1 MGPAR
6 RRPRLKALRRAFLTQ
21 VAPESVAAIVMEPV
35 LGEGGFVVA
44 PTEFVQ
50 GMRRICDEHGIVF
63 VVDEVQ
69 TGYGRTGTHVGD
81 PASRRRA

>member
-1 MGPAR
+1 
-6 RRPRLKALRRAFLTQ
+6 
-21 VAPESVAAIVMEPV
+21 MEPI

-50 GMRRICDEHGIVF
+50 GVREICDEHGIVF

-69 TGYGRTGTHVGD
+69 TGFGAPERCGRWSIT
-81 PASRRRA
+81 ASSPT